1 MRKMPGSVRTTWRRR
16 FEESLGAMMIGAIAA
31 IAGCGSSDGLNRQAV
46 TGIVTC
52 DGKPIPAGAI
62 LFEPE
67 TYQSGTAVGG
77 TVRKGSFTIAERDGP
92 VPGAYKVRIYMSSG
106 VQAAPA
112 EGQSDRSP
120 RPMVEFLPEQYNAK
134 TELRAEVSDGGAN
147 RFRFSLSS
155 NPHSGTR

>member
-1 MRKMPGSVRTTWRRR
+1 MRKTRFCETTRRR
-16 FEESLGAMMIGAIAA
+16 WFEASLAATMIGA
-31 IAGCGSSDGLNRQAV
+31 IAGCGSGDGLNRQAV

-52 DGKPIPAGAI
+52 DGKLIPAGAI

-67 TYQSGTAVGG
+67 TYQSGTTVGG

-92 VPGAYKVRIYMSSG
+92 VPGTYKVRIYMSSG

-112 EGQSDRSP
+112 EGQSGRSP

-134 TELRAEVSDGGAN
+134 TELRAEVRDGGAN
-147 RFRFSLSS
+147 RFRFDLRSD
-155 NPHSGTR
+155 PRSGTR